1 MSIKKI
7 LFILPSLK
15 AGGAERVISFL
26 AKELDHNLFRVKLVV
41 YGYKKDSIFDL
52 GDLDIIFLNKTRVL
66 NGIYSLYNL
75 IKKEKPDIVFGSIR
89 HINILLGFYNFM
101 FRNIRFIVREASVS
115 SVMSHFSNSKISVPP
130 FLVNYLYKNFHTIVC
145 QSNDIKNDLK
155 VEFGINDS
163 KLTIINNPI
172 TKIKRPPIKITKT
185 IKTTKK
191 VKFITVGR
199 LSQEKGYERIIK
211 GLSKIKNYSYSYTI
225 IGSGP
230 LERKIKD
237 LAIELGI
244 LDKIKFIAH
253 TSKVLDFLSNSDF
266 FIQGSFV
273 EGFPNAVLE
282 SCSVGTPALAFNC
295 PGGTKE
301 IIEDGINGFLAVT
314 EDEFNKTLQN
324 LNEIPSFER
333 AVVRAS
339 VLSKFSSQKIIK
351 EYENLFLSVLQC

>member
-1 MSIKKI
+1 MTKKKI
-7 LFILPSLK
+7 FFVLPSLK

-26 AKELDHNLFRVKLVV
+26 TTNLDSNVFEIKLLVV
-41 YGYKKDSIFDL
+41 GFKKDSVYN
-52 GDLDIIFLNKTRVL
+52 LDNLDVTFFNQKRLL
-66 NGIYSLYNL
+66 NGVYPLYKL
-75 IKKEKPDIVFGSIR
+75 IKNNNPDIVFGTIR
-89 HINILLGFYNFM
+89 HVNIILGIYNLIFK
-101 FRNIRFIVREASVS
+101 NVRFIVREASVM
-115 SVMSHFSNSKISVPP
+115 SVMLKFSNSKQQIPN
-130 FLVNYLYKNFHTIVC
+130 FLLKFLYNHLDAIVC
-145 QSNDIKNDLK
+145 QSNDIKKDLINQL
-155 VEFGINDS
+155 GIIES
-163 KLTIINNPI
+163 KLTTINNPI
-172 TKIKRPPIKITKT
+172 TQIEHLSFSKTKCSDL
-185 IKTTKK
+185 IN
-191 VKFITVGR
+191 FITIGR
-199 LSQEKGYERIIK
+199 LSEEKGYERILK
-211 GLSKIKNYSYSYTI
+211 GLAKVKNYSYSYTI

-244 LDKIKFIAH
+244 LDNIKFIAH

-266 FIQGSFV
+266 FIQGSYV

-282 SCSVGTPALAFNC
+282 SCSVGTPVIAFNC

-339 VLSKFSSQKIIK
+339 VLSKFSSKKIIK
-351 EYENLFLSVLQC
+351 EYENLFLSVLK

>member
-1 MSIKKI
+1 MNKKKI
-7 LFILPSLK
+7 FFILPSLK

-26 AKELDHNLFRVKLVV
+26 AKNLDQNIFETKLLVV
-41 YGYKKDSIFDL
+41 GFKKDAVYNLDN
-52 GDLDIIFLNKTRVL
+52 LDITFFNQDRMS
-66 NGIYSLYNL
+66 NGIIPLFKF
-75 IKKEKPDIVFGSIR
+75 IKIHKPDIVFGTIR
-89 HINILLGFYNFM
+89 HVNILLGFYNLI
-101 FRNIRFIVREASVS
+101 FRNVRFIVRDS
-115 SVMSHFSNSKISVPP
+115 SVMSTMLKFSNSKQQIPD
-130 FLVNYLYKNFHTIVC
+130 FLVKFLYNHLGAIVC
-145 QSNDIKNDLK
+145 QSNEIKKDLK
-155 VEFGINDS
+155 HLLGIESS
-163 KLTIINNPI
+163 KLITINNPI
-172 TKIKRPPIKITKT
+172 TQIDHLSISKT
-185 IKTTKK
+185 EYSGKLR
-191 VKFITVGR
+191 FITIGSLNEV
-199 LSQEKGYERIIK
+199 KGHERILK
-211 GLSKIKNYSYSYTI
+211 GLAKVKNYSYSYTI

-282 SCSVGTPALAFNC
+282 SCSVGTPAVAFNC

-314 EDEFNKTLQN
+314 EDDFNKTLQN

-333 AVVRAS
+333 VVVRAS

-351 EYENLFLSVLQC
+351 EYENLFLSVLAC